1 MGTRSLTR
9 IIPRQEGLSY
19 SEGHTRAELALVNIY
34 QQYDGYPEYMAVE
47 YAEWLKDIKIVNG
60 LDNNKNLNEIANGAG
75 CFAAQFIAKFKDRAG
90 QLYLQPINN
99 DLGWAEYV
107 YTLYPKEGH
116 DTYMSIYKV
125 STRTVIFVGKPEKA
139 LQQYDKNYKTNTK
152 QEG

>member
-47 YAEWLKDIKIVNG
+47 YAEWLKDLKIING
-60 LDNNKNLNEIANGAG
+60 LGNNKNLNEIANGAG

-90 QLYLQPINN
+90 QMYLHPIDNEI
-99 DLGWAEYV
+99 GWAEYI

-125 STRTVIFVGKPEKA
+125 STRTVIFVGKPGAVLK
-139 LQQYDKNYKTNTK
+139 KYKTNTK
-152 QEG
+152 QER